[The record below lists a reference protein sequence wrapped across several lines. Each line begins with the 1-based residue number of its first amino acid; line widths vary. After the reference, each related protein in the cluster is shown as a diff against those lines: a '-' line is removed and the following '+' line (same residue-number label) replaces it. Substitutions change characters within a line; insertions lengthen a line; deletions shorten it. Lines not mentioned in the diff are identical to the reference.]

1 MGFVGTTR
9 PRDLLFCVDEW
20 LEYRRRLSLVPIR
33 SELKRRRT
41 ALSVHDEPGPASPNR
56 LTFKQFRKIR
66 TWKIGLLRH
75 FRTGARGHIIDSR
88 EHRARS
94 DVDAFLPASLSVACK
109 GPTGSTQSSPSRDHR
124 QHRGRSSC
132 RCFLKGTFHS
142 VGGGR

>member
-1 MGFVGTTR
+1 MDTPNYNYRSQVLGRRFVAQFAKGKAWERQVGVVQQGGITIDQRCAELKSNAARGPLEAMGFVGTTR

-41 ALSVHDEPGPASPNR
+41 ALSVHDEPGPASPNP

-75 FRTGARGHIIDSR
+75 FRTGARSHN
-88 EHRARS
+88 
-94 DVDAFLPASLSVACK
+94 
-109 GPTGSTQSSPSRDHR
+109 
-124 QHRGRSSC
+124 
-132 RCFLKGTFHS
+132 
-142 VGGGR
+142 